1 MTLQTDTNKT
11 VESLKE
17 ASRELAA
24 LVDVIGD
31 QVRPA
36 VKFTVDRVDEIASV
50 LANEA
55 PAPAAP
61 FELEVKS
68 NKEELDAVARD
79 FGALADAIGD
89 QLRPAIKVAVN
100 AADGIATAV
109 ETVRTR
115 LWKSMMDLGATPA
128 I

>member
-1 MTLQTDTNKT
+1 MTLETDTNKT

-36 VKFTVDRVDEIASV
+36 VKFTVDRVDEIAAVFAS
-50 LANEA
+50 EA

-61 FELEVKS
+61 VEFEVKS
-68 NKEELDAVARD
+68 TKDELDAVARD

-89 QLRPAIKVAVN
+89 QLRPAIKVAVT
-100 AADGIATAV
+100 AADGVAAAV
-109 ETVRTR
+109 ESVRTR
-115 LWKSMMDLGATPA
+115 LWKSMIDLGATPA
-128 I
+128 V